1 MDIKTDKTH
10 KDYLSHIQ
18 QADQFFSTEFN
29 VNSKNGKYSLGDY
42 RFSDT
47 DGLVQFVITSQV
59 TDKAH
64 ALQQLDNIK
73 KTQIALSSI
82 ATDYIAKYTDVH
94 GKQFK
99 TDIQF
104 WSDVIAKLPLM
115 SIQNIETQT
124 YRHDMIGFSIATNL
138 LQLIMDIVL
147 TTHSPGM
154 KSFANFLQKQGD
166 AIRMGLEQNDDYY
179 STLTLA
185 SVIEAV
191 GMDGQIIYI
200 PKIKLYKI
208 DFDRSNSEMTSNCAS
223 NKSVNVE
230 FTYSSCVALFD
241 YQALEDPQIKTSFDN
256 FILKHRTSSIEDSD
270 SFFSG
275 EFKPSSD

>member
-18 QADQFFSTEFN
+18 QADQFFSTEFKFN
-29 VNSKNGKYSLGDY
+29 KNKKYSLEDY
-42 RFSDT
+42 QFSDT
-47 DGLVQFVITSQV
+47 DGLIQFVITSQL
-59 TDKAH
+59 TDKSQVI
-64 ALQQLDNIK
+64 QQLDHIK
-73 KTQIALSSI
+73 KTQVALSSI
-82 ATDYIAKYTDVH
+82 ATDYITKYTDAH

-115 SIQNIETQT
+115 SIKNIETQT
-124 YRHDMIGFSIATNL
+124 YHHDMVGVSIAANL

-147 TTHSPGM
+147 STHSPGM

-191 GMDGQIIYI
+191 GMDGQVIYI

-208 DFDRSNSEMTSNCAS
+208 DFDKSNSEMTSNCAS
-223 NKSVNVE
+223 NKNVNVA
-230 FTYSSCVALFD
+230 FTYTSCVALFD
-241 YQALEDPQIKTSFDN
+241 YQALEDPQIKTAFNN
-256 FILKHRTSSIEDSD
+256 FILKHKISSIEDSD

-275 EFKPSSD
+275 EFKPTSN